1 VVKGSDETA
10 MLDLKPSMPQS
21 SELEAF
27 APGLLIGREETRAR
41 LRDPS
46 LVIVNVLPREAFLAG
61 HIPGSIS
68 LPATEINERAGL
80 VLPSVSQEV
89 AIYCAN
95 PT

>member
-1 VVKGSDETA
+1 
-10 MLDLKPSMPQS
+10 MLDLKPSKPQS

-27 APGLLIGREETRAR
+27 APGLLISRDELRAR
-41 LRDPS
+41 LKDPS

-68 LPATEINERAGL
+68 LPVADINNERAGS
-80 VLPSVSQEV
+80 VLPSLSQEV
-89 AIYCAN
+89 AVYCAN

>member
-1 VVKGSDETA
+1 
-10 MLDLKPSMPQS
+10 MLDLKPSTPQS

-27 APGLLIGREETRAR
+27 APGLLISKDELRAR
-41 LRDPS
+41 FKDPS
-46 LVIVNVLPREAFLAG
+46 LVIVNVLPREAFLAA

-68 LPATEINERAGL
+68 LPVAEMNERAASI
-80 VLPSVSQEV
+80 LPSLSQEV

>member
-1 VVKGSDETA
+1 
-10 MLDLKPSMPQS
+10 MLDLKQSKPQS

-27 APGLLIGREETRAR
+27 APGLLISRDELRAR
-41 LRDPS
+41 LKDPS

-68 LPATEINERAGL
+68 LPVAEINERAGSI
-80 VLPSVSQEV
+80 LPGLSQEV
-89 AIYCAN
+89 AVYCAN